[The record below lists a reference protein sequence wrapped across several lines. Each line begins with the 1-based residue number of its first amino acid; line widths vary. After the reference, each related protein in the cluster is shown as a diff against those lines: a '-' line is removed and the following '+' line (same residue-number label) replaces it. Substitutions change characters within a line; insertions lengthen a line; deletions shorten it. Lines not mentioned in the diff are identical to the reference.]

1 MIASDVLKELNRPVE
16 TINQSR
22 PIRDAIQQ
30 LVDKRIGSL
39 LVEDDD
45 SKIVGIVSE
54 RDILRESAKHSAV
67 LDDTPVAQI
76 MTRELITGL
85 PGDRITHLLGLMTKH
100 RVRHLPI
107 MEGSELRGM
116 VSIGDLVKAQLDE
129 AEDDREMAGFDGYE
143 EI

>member
-54 RDILRESAKHSAV
+54 RDILRESAKHTAV
-67 LDDTPVAQI
+67 LDDTPVEQI

-107 MEGSELRGM
+107 MEGSQLRGM

-129 AEDDREMAGFDGYE
+129 AEDENRHLKDYIQGR
-143 EI
+143 

>member
-54 RDILRESAKHSAV
+54 RDILRESAKHTAV
-67 LDDTPVAQI
+67 LDDTPVEQI

-129 AEDDREMAGFDGYE
+129 AEDENRHLKDYIQGR
-143 EI
+143 